1 MDVSRCPRCKKRLMA
16 MTARTGRTSMVCLKC
31 DNIDPLK
38 TEMAKWASSRLAQSA
53 LKTLSDADGT

>member
-1 MDVSRCPRCKKRLMA
+1 MA